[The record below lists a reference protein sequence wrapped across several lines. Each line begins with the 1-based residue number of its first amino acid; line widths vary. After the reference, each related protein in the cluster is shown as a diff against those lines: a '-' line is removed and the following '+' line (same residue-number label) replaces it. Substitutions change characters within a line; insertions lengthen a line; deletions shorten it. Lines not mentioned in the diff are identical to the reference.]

1 MTRESPP
8 EGAKTPETL
17 EPAYYEALGRAIKV
31 ARTELGLSRKELAAK
46 AQISYP
52 YVADIESGRGR
63 LSSSAL
69 LAVARA
75 LEMSPSELMA
85 RAEFFVDRMQ
95 EPSSATAEAAT
106 VPPARSSRRWFHDES
121 PALMMQPSRTPH
133 FEEPPVSVAAGR
145 TELHRL
151 IDELPDDDVP
161 LALEIARRLLGELP
175 ARPR

>member
-75 LEMSPSELMA
+75 LGMSPSELMA
-85 RAEFFVDRMQ
+85 RAEFFADRMQ
-95 EPSSATAEAAT
+95 EPSQAAEAASAA
-106 VPPARSSRRWFHDES
+106 PARESRSWFRGDGLPTAKMTSRSASLDERAS
-121 PALMMQPSRTPH
+121 PRPR
-133 FEEPPVSVAAGR
+133 E
-145 TELHRL
+145 ELHRL
-151 IDELPDDDVP
+151 VDQLPDEDLP
-161 LALEIARRLLGELP
+161 LALELARRLVGELSS
-175 ARPR
+175 RPR

>member
-1 MTRESPP
+1 MTRESPQ

-75 LEMSPSELMA
+75 LGMSPSELMA

-95 EPSSATAEAAT
+95 QP
-106 VPPARSSRRWFHDES
+106 S
-121 PALMMQPSRTPH
+121 PAADEAPLAARARRESRSWFRGDRLAMAEMASPAASLD
-133 FEEPPVSVAAGR
+133 EPAAPR
-145 TELHRL
+145 PRQELHRL
-151 IDELPDDDVP
+151 VDRLLDEDVP
-161 LALEIARRLLGELP
+161 LALELARRLLSESP
-175 ARPR
+175 PPR